1 MMLLLLPCLLW
12 LPPPSS
18 SLLGDGAC
26 TAFMVKYNPA
36 LQIWLGGFGVSLKM
50 SCPFLFAT
58 SAWYHPTSVDGFCRA
73 VVSCHSCAFHC
84 TDGER
89 DRKMPSGPSEH
100 SALWRMGEITGGN
113 GSDERERGMIQLG
126 EERELSNCAR
136 EQCRTKQR
144 QRE

>member
-26 TAFMVKYNPA
+26 TAFMVEYNPA
-36 LQIWLGGFGVSLKM
+36 LQIWLGGFGMSVKM
-50 SCPFLFAT
+50 SCPFSFAT

-89 DRKMPSGPSEH
+89 DRKMPSGPSERASTA

-113 GSDERERGMIQLG
+113 GSG
-126 EERELSNCAR
+126 E
-136 EQCRTKQR
+136 
-144 QRE
+144 